1 MTTVDALLHEQQAAG
16 ARPVLL
22 KIDVEGYEGL
32 VLDGARE
39 ILVEAPLVLTEYA
52 PEILELG
59 GISPSSPF
67 QLLLRMGFDPF
78 VLTPTGPTPTTEQK
92 IVASQETLNLI
103 WHRPGSVDDLWDRPG
118 G

>member
-39 ILVEAPLVLTEYA
+39 TLVEAPLVLTEYA
-52 PEILELG
+52 PGASMTSGTGPAAETWECG
-59 GISPSSPF
+59 PGRRSSPCSNYLAPTAWL
-67 QLLLRMGFDPF
+67 QLHG
-78 VLTPTGPTPTTEQK
+78 K
-92 IVASQETLNLI
+92 IPERSA
-103 WHRPGSVDDLWDRPG
+103 PGSPPRTNVNSNAG
-118 G
+118 YIAG